1 MNFSES
7 LPGNSRHQAA
17 LKAIVEYYRDD
28 PRILAVIVF
37 GSLGR
42 GNWDQFSD
50 LDMDFIFA
58 DTTRMDVLQELNDLC
73 IALQKVG
80 EQPAL
85 ILPDEDDAGDVVF
98 ASLLQMSAR
107 YHRLES
113 TSPAILDSMRIL
125 SGSLTAEEV
134 IAAGSANRWEEPPLE
149 QLLDRCTRYAA
160 VADVYIQ
167 RGRVWGTIELLHR
180 MRSLLLELFGRT
192 HGGGRGFLTF
202 EETAPEPLQIRLVDT
217 LPQANPDSLHK
228 ALLCLIHLLEDDL
241 DLLADGQISLSPGQK
256 AVLKAVKQNQGG

>member
-17 LKAIVEYYRDD
+17 LRAIVEYYRDD

-50 LDMDFIFA
+50 LDMDFILA
-58 DTTRMDVLQELNDLC
+58 DPIQLNVLQELRELC
-73 IALQKVG
+73 TALQKVG
-80 EQPAL
+80 EHPAL
-85 ILPDEDDAGDVVF
+85 ILPDGDDAGDVVF

-107 YHRLES
+107 YHRLGS

-125 SGSLTAEEV
+125 SGPLSAEEV

-149 QLLDRCTRYAA
+149 QLVDCCLRYAA
-160 VADVYIQ
+160 VADVYLQ
-167 RGRVWGTIELLHR
+167 RGRIWGTTELLHR
-180 MRSLLLELFGRT
+180 MRSLFLELYGRT
-192 HGGGRGFLTF
+192 QGGGRGFLTF
-202 EETAPEPLQIRLVDT
+202 EEAAPKTLQARLENT
-217 LPQANPDSLHK
+217 LAQASPDSLRQ
-228 ALLCLIHLLEDDL
+228 ALLCLIDLLENDL
-241 DLLADGQISLSPGQK
+241 DLLTAGQACLSPGQK